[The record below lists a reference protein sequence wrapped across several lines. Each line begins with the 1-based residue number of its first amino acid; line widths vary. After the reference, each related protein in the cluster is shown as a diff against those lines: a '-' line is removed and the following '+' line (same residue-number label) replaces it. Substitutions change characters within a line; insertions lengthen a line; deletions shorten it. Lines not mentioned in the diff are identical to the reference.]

1 MIALKLAKLIESHS
15 DQLSEGL
22 VEKILTSTR
31 TSDYRGDVSRDELER
46 SVREIYRHISD
57 WLLTKTES
65 DIELRFTAIGARRA
79 TEAVSISQLLWAI
92 AITKEHLW
100 GFLQREA
107 LIDGPVQLFGELEL
121 LLLLDQ
127 FFDRAMYYAAV
138 GYEEAKASATAA

>member
-1 MIALKLAKLIESHS
+1 RQHS
-15 DQLSEGL
+15 TAPLFPYTTLFRS
-22 VEKILTSTR
+22 
-31 TSDYRGDVSRDELER
+31 RGDVSRDELER

-100 GFLQREA
+100 GRSEEHMSELQSQSN
-107 LIDGPVQLFGELEL
+107 LVC
-121 LLLLDQ
+121 
-127 FFDRAMYYAAV
+127 
-138 GYEEAKASATAA
+138 